1 MPMFLASK
9 QKSLIFKL
17 LSRVIISAVIPC
29 VLISLVLILFTH
41 NRVYQMTVNN
51 TIGITKTT
59 AELIY
64 SHLENTKNVLAA
76 VTGSRGFREMEISRQ
91 KLLLENLLPMHPQIE
106 EVRIINLNGQ
116 EVLKLSSEKGEV
128 LQRKNLQNVFNENE
142 FISARRKKI
151 HWSSVHLSKEDC
163 FPDVTLSLLFE
174 GLSGKPAGVLSAE
187 VCLRGLQSILCSIK
201 LGERGYFY
209 LVDNQGNLIIPPEE
223 ETLSEM
229 KNLTFIPPVK
239 KFLSG
244 IEEKGHQTTKDY
256 IGLKGLLVHGL
267 YQPVKEMNWAVIA
280 EFPTEELTVI
290 LRSITLGIGGLGFFG
305 IIGIVIGG
313 FLSLRPLVK
322 SIEKLQKGAEIVGK
336 GNLDYQLQIN
346 TGDEIERLANTFNQM
361 SASLKEARTELE
373 EIIGDLE
380 RKVEERTTELVKKEK
395 MATIGELAGSIAHEL
410 RNPLGDI
417 KNSIYFLSQSLHN
430 NPDERIEEI
439 LKIIKRQIDISNQI
453 ISGLLDFS
461 RSPEYTFTRAK
472 IDQVINETLL
482 KAIIPGNIEISSNL
496 DKNLPP
502 IEIDCKSIEGV
513 FLNLINNAIQSMPQG
528 GQLTITTRRQDN
540 FLEIEFADTG
550 QGIPEENLKK
560 IFDPL
565 FSTKAKGTGLGLA
578 ISKKFVE
585 KHNGY
590 IQVKSAVNQGTV
602 FVVGLP
608 V

>member
-1 MPMFLASK
+1 M
-9 QKSLIFKL
+9 
-17 LSRVIISAVIPC
+17 
-29 VLISLVLILFTH
+29 
-41 NRVYQMTVNN
+41 
-51 TIGITKTT
+51 
-59 AELIY
+59 
-64 SHLENTKNVLAA
+64 
-76 VTGSRGFREMEISRQ
+76 
-91 KLLLENLLPMHPQIE
+91 
-106 EVRIINLNGQ
+106 
-116 EVLKLSSEKGEV
+116 
-128 LQRKNLQNVFNENE
+128 
-142 FISARRKKI
+142 
-151 HWSSVHLSKEDC
+151 
-163 FPDVTLSLLFE
+163 
-174 GLSGKPAGVLSAE
+174 
-187 VCLRGLQSILCSIK
+187 
-201 LGERGYFY
+201 
-209 LVDNQGNLIIPPEE
+209 
-223 ETLSEM
+223 
-229 KNLTFIPPVK
+229 
-239 KFLSG
+239 
-244 IEEKGHQTTKDY
+244 
-256 IGLKGLLVHGL
+256 HGL

-280 EFPTEELTVI
+280 ELPTEELTVI
-290 LRSITLGIGGLGFFG
+290 LRSITLGVGGLGFFG

-461 RSPEYTFTRAK
+461 RSPEYTFSRAK

-496 DKNLPP
+496 DENLPP

-590 IQVKSAVNQGTV
+590 IQVKSAVNRGTV

-608 V
+608 I